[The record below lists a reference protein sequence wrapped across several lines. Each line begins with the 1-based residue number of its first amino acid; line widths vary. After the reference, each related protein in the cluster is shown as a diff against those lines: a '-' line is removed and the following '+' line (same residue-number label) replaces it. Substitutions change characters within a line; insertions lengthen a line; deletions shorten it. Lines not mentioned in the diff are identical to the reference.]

1 MLPNL
6 DGEAAASAEQRL
18 RDETIIWLTTVRPD
32 GQPQTS
38 PVGYVWDGTTFL
50 IISNPA
56 APKIRNLR
64 GNPKVTL
71 HLDLDLDREAERF
84 SVLTVEGVAELEPA
98 PPGGSAPLS
107 EQEVS
112 AYLDKH
118 LESMRWAGLTPEET
132 FADFST
138 AVRVKP
144 IRARCY

>member
-1 MLPNL
+1 MLPHL
-6 DGEAAASAEQRL
+6 DGEAAADAERRL
-18 RDETIIWLTTVRPD
+18 RDETIIWLTTVRPN

-38 PVGYVWDGTTFL
+38 PVGYVWDGAAFL

-64 GNPKVTL
+64 ANPKVTL
-71 HLDLDLDREAERF
+71 HLDLDRDAERF
-84 SVLTVEGVAELEPA
+84 SVLTIEGVAELEPA
-98 PPGGSAPLS
+98 PPGGPAPLS
-107 EQEVS
+107 EREVS

-118 LESMRWAGLTPEET
+118 LESMRWAGLTPEQA

-138 AVRVKP
+138 AIRVTP

>member
-6 DGEAAASAEQRL
+6 DGEAAATAEQRL
-18 RDETIIWLTTVRPD
+18 RNETIIWLTTVRAD

-38 PVGYVWDGTTFL
+38 PVGYVWDGATFL

-64 GNPKVTL
+64 DNPKVTL
-71 HLDLDLDREAERF
+71 HLDLDRDAESF
-84 SVLTVEGVAELEPA
+84 SVLTIEGVAEPEPA

-107 EQEVS
+107 ERETS
-112 AYLDKH
+112 AYLEKH
-118 LESMRWAGLTPEET
+118 LETMRWAGVTPEEA

-138 AVRVKP
+138 VVRVTP